1 MPDWR
6 EKTQSGGRSS
16 GAAMTQQG
24 DRSSHDAVDL
34 PDLLERVDNDHN
46 LLCELIGMFK
56 EEFPLVMRSLKQSVV
71 REDIKN
77 VEVTSH
83 ALKGMLSG
91 LSVTRAAVI
100 ASRLEQMGRDGK
112 TSGMAEILTLLE
124 HEVANLLPE
133 LDACTAKAKP

>member
-1 MPDWR
+1 
-6 EKTQSGGRSS
+6 
-16 GAAMTQQG
+16 MTQQG
-24 DRSSHDAVDL
+24 DRSSQNAVDL
-34 PDLLERVDNDHN
+34 PDLLLRVDNDHD

-56 EEFPLVMRSLKQSVV
+56 EEFPRVLQSLQQSVV

-91 LSVTRAAVI
+91 LSVTRAAAI
-100 ASRLEQMGRDGK
+100 ASQLEQMGRDRK
-112 TSGMAEILTLLE
+112 SSGITETLALLE

-133 LDACTAKAKP
+133 LDAYTAQAKP

>member
-1 MPDWR
+1 V
-6 EKTQSGGRSS
+6 
-16 GAAMTQQG
+16 TQQG
-24 DRSSHDAVDL
+24 DRSSRDAVDL
-34 PDLLERVDNDHN
+34 PDLLVRVDNDYD

-56 EEFPLVMRSLKQSVV
+56 EEFPRVLQSLQQSVV
-71 REDIKN
+71 REDLKN

-91 LSVTRAAVI
+91 LSVTRAAAI

-112 TSGMAEILTLLE
+112 TSGMTETLALLE

-133 LDACTAKAKP
+133 LDTYIAEAKP